1 MIYSPNGRRLV
12 VSYQNLN
19 YIMFN
24 KNLKLIFS
32 LIKIISCR
40 TLSFCIL

>member
-1 MIYSPNGRRLV
+1 MIYSPNGGRLV

-24 KNLKLIFS
+24 KSFKLIFS